1 MSAEEANVMISK
13 LEERLDAVEAKN
25 DSYSSQT
32 RGDDSNLRIYQAKL
46 LVRLKE
52 IRVTIG
58 TGDAGSIKKE
68 RDAALSENVEL
79 KKELERANYRIK
91 HLVKEL
97 NKAEEQSSTLTK
109 ASVDEGATP
118 QRKTMVEQMSASFHS
133 VFG

>member
-25 DSYSSQT
+25 ESYSPQT

-52 IRVTIG
+52 IRAAIG

-109 ASVDEGATP
+109 ASVDKGATP

>member
-25 DSYSSQT
+25 ESYSSQT
-32 RGDDSNLRIYQAKL
+32 RVDDSNLRIYQAKL

-52 IRVTIG
+52 IRSAIG

-109 ASVDEGATP
+109 ASVDKGATP

>member
-25 DSYSSQT
+25 ESYSSQT
-32 RGDDSNLRIYQAKL
+32 RVDDSNLRIYQAKL

-52 IRVTIG
+52 IRAAIG

-109 ASVDEGATP
+109 ASVDKGATP

>member
-25 DSYSSQT
+25 ESYSPQT

-52 IRVTIG
+52 IRAAIG

-109 ASVDEGATP
+109 ASVDKGATP
-118 QRKTMVEQMSASFHS
+118 QRKTMAEQMSASFHS